1 VAVAASRCR
10 VAREQ
15 HGGLVRLRFLE
26 SARVAALFGADRS
39 ASVVAREGDDIKVCY
54 SKRMIATRDVVL
66 ESLKNL
72 PDDATFEDIT
82 QYVSLMAELEQ
93 DNSPAPWDVYPEVAE
108 RLRLSIAQSERGQT
122 LERILAVN

>member
-1 VAVAASRCR
+1 
-10 VAREQ
+10 
-15 HGGLVRLRFLE
+15 
-26 SARVAALFGADRS
+26 
-39 ASVVAREGDDIKVCY
+39 VVAREGDDIKVCY

-93 DNSPAPWDVYPEVAE
+93 DNSPAPWEVYPEVAE